1 MGTKLLWKIIIN
13 LRDGSAPYWRKC
25 LKQTYPEII
34 VGSQRRDSVVQAII
48 QEACSTWVNMTNIQ
62 EAKDSRAVKHVVYW
76 KLNNSQSSAED
87 GAASPTK
94 SSQPFKV
101 ILLSSVRSSRSV
113 YPVDRFSRTLNLHIS
128 GFNHHVLESR
138 SSLSVHLTLSLSI
151 LLALS

>member
-48 QEACSTWVNMTNIQ
+48 QEARSTWVTMTNIQ

-76 KLNNSQSSAED
+76 KLNNSSSSAED
-87 GAASPTK
+87 GAVSPTK

-101 ILLSSVRSSRSV
+101 ILLLAPSGAQGVAISVCLCVCPSDKLSR
-113 YPVDRFSRTLNLHIS
+113 PLNLHLSGHACFRTVTIIS
-128 GFNHHVLESR
+128 FIFQYWV
-138 SSLSVHLTLSLSI
+138 
-151 LLALS
+151 